1 MPVEVALSM
10 LICYTVSQPLLSHR
24 TDNEDLFLAYVS
36 LVKLW
41 LSPMESTVGG
51 DGKWGTV
58 TLASVASAH
67 TWGVVDTWPQPY
79 DKTKE
84 EENVAMVC
92 LFQGDR
98 AIGSGQQ

>member
-51 DGKWGTV
+51 DGK
-58 TLASVASAH
+58 
-67 TWGVVDTWPQPY
+67 
-79 DKTKE
+79 
-84 EENVAMVC
+84 
-92 LFQGDR
+92 
-98 AIGSGQQ
+98 